1 MHTGKVKKDMPE
13 DKKEMTIEESFARLD
28 GMVKALDSD
37 DITLEESFKIYE
49 EGMKL
54 IKDVSSRIDLVEKK
68 IRLLESQGESEDF
81 E

>member
-1 MHTGKVKKDMPE
+1 MAE
-13 DKKEMTIEESFARLD
+13 ENKEMTIEESFARLE

-37 DITLEESFKIYE
+37 EITLEESFKLYE

-54 IKDVSSRIDLVEKK
+54 IKDVNGRIDLVEKK
-68 IRLLESQGESEDF
+68 IRILESQGGTEDF